1 MANNVSPLEE
11 AALSGDIDRLYA
23 LIQGDPDILNDAD
36 AKPFVSTPLHIA
48 ASVDLRTNP
57 EIMVLMPSFAL
68 KLNQQGFSPVHL
80 AIQNGHSKLARR
92 LVDMNKELARVKG
105 REGTTPLHL
114 VSQIGDCELL
124 TFFLSA
130 CPDSIEDVNA
140 RDETA
145 LHVAVRY
152 QQFDALRVLVGW
164 FNGNTRKGAESLERS
179 ILNWRDV
186 AGNTILHLSVI
197 NHDLQNSEK
206 KTALDEATGGSED
219 MKSKLLKAGAR
230 LGPSLEDDPTQTPAY
245 RLLTKMRRI
254 RGNISDNQRDAYLVV
269 AALILTAV
277 YQSVLSPPGG
287 LYQADASNLNATS
300 SLNSAAGK
308 SVLST
313 VNCNFLRW
321 HQLFLFF
328 GNYKPPTAGQMTLLI
343 VFLYSGVIISFLF
356 NGSRFDAYFATT
368 LSTVIQNMMR
378 LPKRFTRRNN
388 NASMEKK
395 LLKVGANHGSSIEVR
410 PPTLADELRSY
421 THTPPF
427 LSDDLK
433 GAACLQYS
441 IVNGKD
447 EAGNTILHREAYL
460 VVAALILTAIYQSA
474 LSPPGGLKSGIRI
487 LQLVLKQGNQSC
499 QALISLPLHSLTR
512 LPFY

>member
-186 AGNTILHLSVI
+186 AGNTILHLSVYI
-197 NHDLQNSEK
+197 YAASLMLFDLLLQNLEMIDLNVKNSEK

-388 NASMEKK
+388 NAILSWQ
-395 LLKVGANHGSSIEVR
+395 LLKFRVGSGGGFHSTTPVSVSKCR
-410 PPTLADELRSY
+410 PFAV
-421 THTPPF
+421 F
-427 LSDDLK
+427 
-433 GAACLQYS
+433 
-441 IVNGKD
+441 
-447 EAGNTILHREAYL
+447 
-460 VVAALILTAIYQSA
+460 
-474 LSPPGGLKSGIRI
+474 
-487 LQLVLKQGNQSC
+487 VL
-499 QALISLPLHSLTR
+499 
-512 LPFY
+512 

>member
-57 EIMVLMPSFAL
+57 ELELKYLYFATEIMVLMPSFAL

-92 LVDMNKELARVKG
+92 FVDMNKELARVKG

-114 VSQIGDCELL
+114 VSQIGDCDLL

-152 QQFDALRVLVGW
+152 EQFDALRVLVGW
-164 FNGNTRKGAESLERS
+164 LKGNTRKGAARLERS
-179 ILNWRDV
+179 MLNWRDV

-197 NHDLQNSEK
+197 KHDIQALDFLLKDRYIIDLNVKNSEN
-206 KTALDEATGGSED
+206 KTALDEATGRSED
-219 MKSKLLKAGAR
+219 MKSKLSKAGAR
-230 LGPSLEDDPTQTPAY
+230 LGTSLEDSSMLAAATSEMYKILDEDLFETQTII
-245 RLLTKMRRI
+245 RRI
-254 RGNISDNQRDAYLVV
+254 RGNISDNQRDAYLV
-269 AALILTAV
+269 AATLILTTV
-277 YQSVLSPPGG
+277 YQSALSPPGG

-300 SLNSAAGK
+300 SLNSAASK

-313 VNCNFLRW
+313 VNFASLALINSSALFYAIIAFLVIIPEGMIGGM
-321 HQLFLFF
+321 LVAPSVYVGISYFYSLAIIS
-328 GNYKPPTAGQMTLLI
+328 PPRHETTGHPIAGQVMLLI
-343 VFLYSGVIISFLF
+343 VIIFSGIVIALLL
-356 NGSRFDAYFATT
+356 NGFGFGAYLGTT
-368 LSTVIQNMMR
+368 QLTALEKYMPR
-378 LPKRFTRRNN
+378 LPRRFTSRNN
-388 NASMEKK
+388 NAS
-395 LLKVGANHGSSIEVR
+395 NI
-410 PPTLADELRSY
+410 
-421 THTPPF
+421 
-427 LSDDLK
+427 
-433 GAACLQYS
+433 
-441 IVNGKD
+441 
-447 EAGNTILHREAYL
+447 
-460 VVAALILTAIYQSA
+460 
-474 LSPPGGLKSGIRI
+474 
-487 LQLVLKQGNQSC
+487 
-499 QALISLPLHSLTR
+499 
-512 LPFY
+512 